1 MGDAAETLARRFE
14 VMRPHLSEFQR
25 RLWLGAEAAELGP
38 GGVAIVAE
46 ATGVAAD
53 TVRRGRAEAAGTQV
67 PAAGRSR
74 RPGGGRKR
82 AEARDS
88 S

>member
-25 RLWLGAEAAELGP
+25 RLWLGAEAAELGL

-53 TVRRGRAEAAGTQV
+53 TVAPGPCRGSRDAGPGTGPV
-67 PAAGRSR
+67 AAAGR
-74 RPGGGRKR
+74 GAQAGRGP
-82 AEARDS
+82 
-88 S
+88 